1 MLFRLPLLAAIVVCA
16 GTAVEALAQEKQ
28 ADPRQKDALAVV
40 KKFMAAAVRGDAEQ
54 VLQVAEPP
62 FVLSFSLKNFQVFED
77 EKAAK
82 KLFSKRFTQFGTPEA
97 PRIPKV
103 AFAMTIRQLRNR
115 FQKRI
120 PEKLHAVLENSFAAD
135 DLALFVQLVDSQGR
149 DQGGWVALIRFREG
163 KPVVGGLLD

>member
-1 MLFRLPLLAAIVVCA
+1 MLSRLSLFVAIVVCA
-16 GTAVEALAQEKQ
+16 SMAAEAQAQEKQ

-40 KKFMAAAVRGDAEQ
+40 KKFIAAAVRGDAEQ

-77 EKAAK
+77 KEAAK

-97 PRIPKV
+97 PVTPKV
-103 AFAMTIRQLRNR
+103 AFAMTIRQLRER

-120 PEKLHAVLENSFAAD
+120 PEKLHGVLENSFAAD
-135 DLALFVQLVDSQGR
+135 DLALFVQVVDSQGR
-149 DQGGWVALIRFREG
+149 DRGGWVALIRFRKG